1 MGGSRFYISHDKTA
15 GYSTLYSA
23 LGILHCN
30 VVYCTVT
37 VQCREMKQST
47 VYSLTVQCTA
57 EYCSE
62 AQCTIQCCAVQ

>member
-30 VVYCTVT
+30 VVYCTVH
-37 VQCREMKQST
+37 S
-47 VYSLTVQCTA
+47 
-57 EYCSE
+57 
-62 AQCTIQCCAVQ
+62 AVQRNEAKYSVFLYSAVHCGIL